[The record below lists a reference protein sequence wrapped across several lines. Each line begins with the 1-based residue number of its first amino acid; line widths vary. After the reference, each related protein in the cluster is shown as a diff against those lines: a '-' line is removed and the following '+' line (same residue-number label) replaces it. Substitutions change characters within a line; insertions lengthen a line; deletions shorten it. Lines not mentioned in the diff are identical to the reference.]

1 MLRGAAASGEDGLR
15 ELWEA
20 SEQQRHAGATMWI
33 TMLAGK
39 REAPDG
45 FDLGSAIDQ
54 MWLYMPPTR
63 TAPAL
68 FMI

>member
-1 MLRGAAASGEDGLR
+1 
-15 ELWEA
+15 
-20 SEQQRHAGATMWI
+20 MWI

-54 MWLYMPPTR
+54 MWLYMPAANR
-63 TAPAL
+63 ASLVHDLKLNPAARAS
-68 FMI
+68 